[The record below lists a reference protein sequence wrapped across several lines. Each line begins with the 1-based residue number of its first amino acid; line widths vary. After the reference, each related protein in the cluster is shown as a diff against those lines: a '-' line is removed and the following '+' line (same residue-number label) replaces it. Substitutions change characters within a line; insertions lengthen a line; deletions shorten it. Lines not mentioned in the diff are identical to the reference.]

1 MRLDKRIKDFKV
13 LTPFSTMKEIEP
25 YIGKE
30 CYFADHLADFKSLEQ
45 YCKKAVL
52 DRCIFGDYNE
62 NRYPFRIN
70 DNTEDVDDFGF
81 CLPCDF
87 IKEVSEEKPLKYRPY
102 TVKELPFTV
111 GDIMFIK
118 DKESPTINKC
128 ICSCIT
134 TINDTISLIT
144 LGTVQ
149 YSVYEL
155 FENYRWK
162 FNEFAETGDWNPFGE
177 VVDGK

>member
-70 DNTEDVDDFGF
+70 DNTEDADDFGF

-87 IKEVSEEKPLKYRPY
+87 IKEVSEEKPLK
-102 TVKELPFTV
+102 
-111 GDIMFIK
+111 
-118 DKESPTINKC
+118 
-128 ICSCIT
+128 
-134 TINDTISLIT
+134 
-144 LGTVQ
+144 
-149 YSVYEL
+149 
-155 FENYRWK
+155 
-162 FNEFAETGDWNPFGE
+162 
-177 VVDGK
+177 

>member
-1 MRLDKRIKDFKV
+1 MRLDKHIKDFKV

-70 DNTEDVDDFGF
+70 DNTEDADDFGF

-87 IKEVSEEKPLKYRPY
+87 IKDVVEEKPLKYRPY
-102 TVKELPFTV
+102 TVKEFKKQFQI
-111 GDIMFIK
+111 GDVILYRF
-118 DKESPTINKC
+118 
-128 ICSCIT
+128 
-134 TINDTISLIT
+134 INDESDALQYRFLYLGDKTLEDNFIVYFGTESYTLSKLFNRFEWFDKIT
-144 LGTVQ
+144 D
-149 YSVYEL
+149 S
-155 FENYRWK
+155 WK
-162 FNEFAETGDWNPFGE
+162 PFGE
-177 VVDGK
+177 VDGK